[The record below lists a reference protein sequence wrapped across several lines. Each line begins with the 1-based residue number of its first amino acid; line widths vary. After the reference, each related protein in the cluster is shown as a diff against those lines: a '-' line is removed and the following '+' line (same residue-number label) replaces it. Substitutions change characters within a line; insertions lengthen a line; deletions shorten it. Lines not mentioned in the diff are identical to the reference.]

1 MIEVRHLYKAFN
13 SQILFHDFSYTFSDI
28 GLYLIYGYSGCG
40 KTTFMNM
47 LLGLESIDQGEVILN
62 GIPISQYTNHEIL
75 EHISYLTQDTY
86 LLPYLTI
93 DEHFKMYPNKYS
105 LCVQLLEE
113 FDLSYVL
120 HSYPDQLSGG
130 EKQRV
135 CVLKAMAMGKR
146 ILFLDEPT
154 ASLDTENKK
163 HIFTFLKK
171 VSKDMLIICISH
183 DKDAFTYCDYALDF
197 QNKDCI
203 IQPAILHK
211 NVESSAL
218 ELANVSLSIKK
229 KFQREKKK
237 TPQIILAGLFCI
249 TLLLV
254 SFCIQPEKKL
264 VNALGSMYHLNYL
277 NIEIDIHQIKDLKN
291 MIESD
296 PLVKEMVYEY
306 RFGRDYRS
314 VEERENS
321 RMDKNKL
328 MATSVFHTLPSSS
341 TLFYPSNAL
350 LAGNYPEKKNEILLG
365 HAYASKLAVQPE
377 YLVGKEIELNTG
389 KGMQTF
395 IVTGVLSPLSSESL
409 QYLKVAGI
417 GASED
422 AVGYFTSVYTKTYE
436 EDDEL
441 SFYEKQDGGF
451 RYQIYFDNFTDLNT
465 FENQYKDI
473 EGIKIYP
480 IENYLHDEL
489 MVIYQFSSIAIPIA
503 IASIIITLL
512 FYVQSLYNDL
522 DIRKR
527 EYALYMYYG
536 YNIKNILKS
545 YWEQLVFQQIRLLS
559 ISSVVSLCFMY
570 VLNTANTYF
579 NFYPYTIFSFHWGLG
594 LILLISLLLFSI
606 SSRIML
612 LSFRHIRW
620 FDLLKERR
628 DLL

>member
-1 MIEVRHLYKAFN
+1 MIEVRHLYKAFH

-47 LLGLESIDQGEVILN
+47 MLGLESIDQGEVIIN
-62 GIPISQYTNHEIL
+62 GIPISQYSNHEIL
-75 EHISYLTQDTY
+75 GQISYLTQDTY

-113 FDLSYVL
+113 FNLSYVL

-130 EKQRV
+130 EKQRI
-135 CVLKAMAMGKR
+135 CVLKAMAMGKQ

-163 HIFTFLKK
+163 YIFSFLKK

-183 DKDAFTYCDYALDF
+183 DKDALTYCDYTLDF

-203 IQPAILHK
+203 IQPAVLHK
-211 NVESSAL
+211 NVENSAL
-218 ELANVSLSIKK
+218 ELADVSLSIKK

-237 TPQIILAGLFCI
+237 TPQIILAGLLCI

-254 SFCIQPEKKL
+254 SFCIQPEKKM
-264 VNALGSMYHLNYL
+264 VNALGTMYHLNYL
-277 NIEIDIHQIKDLKN
+277 NIGIDIHQIKNLKN
-291 MIESD
+291 KIEND

-306 RFGRDYRS
+306 SFGGEYKNL
-314 VEERENS
+314 EESENS
-321 RMDKNKL
+321 RMAENKL
-328 MATSVFHTLPSSS
+328 VSTSVFHTVPSSS

-350 LAGNYPEKKNEILLG
+350 FAGNYPEKEDEILLG
-365 HAYASKLAVQPE
+365 HAYASELAVQPE

-389 KGMQTF
+389 RGTQTF
-395 IVTGVLSPLSSESL
+395 TVAGVLSPLSSDSL
-409 QYLKVAGI
+409 QYLKAADI
-417 GASED
+417 GASAD
-422 AVGYFTSVYTKTYE
+422 AVGYFTSSYTKTYE

-441 SFYEKQDGGF
+441 SFYEKQDGVY
-451 RYQIYFDNFTDLNT
+451 RYQIYFDNFSDLNT
-465 FENQYKDI
+465 FEEQYKDI
-473 EGIKIYP
+473 EGIEIHP
-480 IENYLHDEL
+480 IEDYLYNEL

-503 IASIIITLL
+503 IVSIIITLL

-527 EYALYMYYG
+527 EFALYIYYG
-536 YNIKNILKS
+536 YNIKNILQG
-545 YWEQLVFQQIRLLS
+545 YWKQLIFQQIRLLA
-559 ISSVVSLCFMY
+559 ISTAVSLCFMY

-612 LSFRHIRW
+612 LSFCHIRW